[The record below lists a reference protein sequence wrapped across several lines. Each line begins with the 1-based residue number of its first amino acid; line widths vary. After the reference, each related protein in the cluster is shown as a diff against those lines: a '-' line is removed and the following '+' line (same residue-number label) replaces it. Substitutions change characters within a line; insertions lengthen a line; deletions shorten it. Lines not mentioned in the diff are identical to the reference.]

1 MKTRH
6 MIFALLAAAAVR
18 APLRA
23 ADARFGELVGL
34 GAAIAADYEG
44 RDDPWSGSPFGWLK
58 RRPSRQ
64 VGAIGELLIE
74 RWLQTNGVP
83 VVRPPDS
90 DADRI
95 VAGHR
100 AEIKLS
106 TLWATGH
113 YKFQQLR
120 DQDYEFAIL
129 MGISPHDAHCWV
141 IPKPDLI
148 RLWKVEHA
156 ISAQHNSGHGGT
168 DTAWMD
174 VDPANPPE
182 WLRPFGGTLD
192 QALEIIRRL
201 VAPPEGQEAPAGR
214 ADPPDPAAAPLRE
227 AA

>member
-1 MKTRH
+1 MKLRLLF
-6 MIFALLAAAAVR
+6 ISLAAVLIR
-18 APLRA
+18 LPLHA
-23 ADARFGELVGL
+23 ADARFPELVGL
-34 GAAIAADYEG
+34 GNEIAADYEG
-44 RDDPWSGSPFGWLK
+44 RDDPWVGSPFEWLK

-74 RWLQTNGVP
+74 RWLQTNGIP

-95 VAGHR
+95 VGGRR

-148 RLWKVEHA
+148 RLWKVEHVV
-156 ISAQHNSGHGGT
+156 SAQHNSGHGGT

-174 VDPANPPE
+174 VDPAAPPE
-182 WLRPFGGTLD
+182 WLNPFGGTLD
-192 QALEIIRRL
+192 QALDLIRSL
-201 VAPPEGQEAPAGR
+201 VAP
-214 ADPPDPAAAPLRE
+214 ADGAAPPSPDAKDPVAAEDPLPE

>member
-1 MKTRH
+1 MKLQLLF
-6 MIFALLAAAAVR
+6 IPLAAVLLR
-18 APLRA
+18 LPLHA
-23 ADARFGELVGL
+23 ADARFPELVGL
-34 GAAIAADYEG
+34 GNEISADYED
-44 RDDPWSGSPFGWLK
+44 RDDPWVGSPFEWLK

-74 RWLQTNGVP
+74 RWLQTNGIP

-95 VAGHR
+95 VAGRR

-148 RLWKVEHA
+148 RLWKVEHV

-174 VDPANPPE
+174 VDPANPSE
-182 WLRPFGGTLD
+182 WLKPFGGTLD
-192 QALEIIRRL
+192 QALDIIRSL
-201 VAPPEGQEAPAGR
+201 VAP
-214 ADPPDPAAAPLRE
+214 ADGAEPPPSDAKDPVAAEEPLPE

>member
-1 MKTRH
+1 MKLRLLF
-6 MIFALLAAAAVR
+6 IPLAAVLLR
-18 APLRA
+18 LPLHA
-23 ADARFGELVGL
+23 ADARFPELVGL
-34 GAAIAADYEG
+34 GNEISADYEG
-44 RDDPWSGSPFGWLK
+44 RDDPWVGSPFEWLK

-74 RWLQTNGVP
+74 RWLQTNGIP

-95 VAGHR
+95 VAGRR

-141 IPKPDLI
+141 IPKADLI
-148 RLWKVEHA
+148 RLWKVEHV

-182 WLRPFGGTLD
+182 WLKPFGGTLD
-192 QALEIIRRL
+192 QALDIIRSL
-201 VAPPEGQEAPAGR
+201 VAP
-214 ADPPDPAAAPLRE
+214 ADDAASPPSDAKDPVAAEEPLPE

>member
-1 MKTRH
+1 MKLRLLF
-6 MIFALLAAAAVR
+6 IPLAAVLLR
-18 APLRA
+18 LPLLA
-23 ADARFGELVGL
+23 ADARFPELVGL
-34 GAAIAADYEG
+34 GNEISADYEG
-44 RDDPWSGSPFGWLK
+44 RDDPWVGSPFEWLK

-74 RWLQTNGVP
+74 RWLQTNGIP

-95 VAGHR
+95 VAGRR

-141 IPKPDLI
+141 IPKADLI
-148 RLWKVEHA
+148 RLWKVEHV

-182 WLRPFGGTLD
+182 WLKPFGGTLD
-192 QALEIIRRL
+192 QALDIIRSL
-201 VAPPEGQEAPAGR
+201 LAPADG
-214 ADPPDPAAAPLRE
+214 AVPPPSDVKDPVAAEEPLPE